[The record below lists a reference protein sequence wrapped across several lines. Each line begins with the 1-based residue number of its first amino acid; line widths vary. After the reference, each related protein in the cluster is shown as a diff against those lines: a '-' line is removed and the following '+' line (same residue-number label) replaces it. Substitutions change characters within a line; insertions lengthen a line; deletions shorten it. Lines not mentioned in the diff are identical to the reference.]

1 MPTLRS
7 SLIAMLV
14 MGAIGCS
21 VDNNLVGTNP
31 TPSDAAAEAA
41 PTPNAN
47 ASGGAGGG
55 AVGGAV
61 GSGGV
66 AGEASG
72 GTTAIA
78 GTTATAG
85 SAQPDGAVSDSAAK
99 PDAAIDRGLGG
110 ASGAAGDGT
119 SGGSGG
125 ASMGSGGATS
135 GSGGAANR
143 DAAVTN
149 SGGTLSGG
157 FTNSSGGQSGSAGT
171 TVGSSLPSCDGGV
184 LSLQAVWPLPTTISA
199 WPWAIAVDGQGN
211 VYVAGSFDVSASF
224 GTVVLTSNGPQ
235 DMFLAKFDSTGA
247 LVYAN
252 RYGGPSF
259 DDASPA
265 LAVDDVGNAYFGGG
279 FGQTL
284 DFGGG
289 TTPLVALTSD
299 AFVAKI
305 GPTGQTLWA
314 QRFGWAGETWAN
326 GGSGY
331 VYSIAIAPGG
341 DPVIAGAA
349 GATITLGST
358 NWTSAGTNSQPF
370 VARLKSADG
379 SVVWGAA
386 SGGTFDTGQMF
397 VSVDSQGRTFVAGQA
412 LSGGGAWGTGVGTYR
427 VGFDASGKP
436 MWSRFDQPSL
446 PMGMTVDAAG
456 RLVVVEDTLDPTAP
470 VTIGTTTF
478 SAVNSALVLLFSP
491 IDGTLISGAQI
502 SETAPWGVVADTRGN
517 SLVTGTYWDPPAW
530 GSASLP
536 RSGDQ
541 PLFLA
546 AVDGTSKPAGL
557 AGLGTTT
564 GAQPTGIAM
573 DRSGSGRIFVAA
585 SLNAATTSTVGP
597 IAAGPFIGVFGP
609 DPCVTGGGP
618 QGSMTGNASDHGDLP
633 PDGSPPVTQPDAGTP
648 GPCPAS
654 SALAVN
660 GAACPVQRGCA
671 YGSECCICI
680 PTPCGGR
687 STTWTC
693 TTLAAPDPGCPSS
706 PPANGVACS
715 TSGLQCTYCASGGRQ
730 LATCTAAGWQSG
742 YAQLLCN

>member
-1 MPTLRS
+1 
-7 SLIAMLV
+7 
-14 MGAIGCS
+14 
-21 VDNNLVGTNP
+21 
-31 TPSDAAAEAA
+31 
-41 PTPNAN
+41 
-47 ASGGAGGG
+47 
-55 AVGGAV
+55 V
-61 GSGGV
+61 GSGGAA
-66 AGEASG
+66 AGASG
-72 GTTAIA
+72 GTT
-78 GTTATAG
+78 TTVG
-85 SAQPDGAVSDSAAK
+85 SAQPDGAASDGADVGAGGSGKGAA
-99 PDAAIDRGLGG
+99 GG
-110 ASGAAGDGT
+110 SGAAGVSGGPMSSGDGT

-135 GSGGAANR
+135 GSGGAANG

-149 SGGTLSGG
+149 FGGTLSGS
-157 FTNSSGGQSGSAGT
+157 FTSGGAGHSGSGGT
-171 TVGSSLPSCDGGV
+171 TVESSLPSCDGGV
-184 LSLQAVWPLPTTISA
+184 LSLQAVWPLPATISA

-211 VYVAGSFDVSASF
+211 VYAAGSFDVSASF

-265 LAVDDVGNAYFGGG
+265 LAVDDMGNAYLGGG

-299 AFVAKI
+299 AFVVKI
-305 GPTGQTLWA
+305 GAAGQTLWA

-341 DPVIAGAA
+341 DPVIAGTA
-349 GATITLGST
+349 GGTITLGST

-386 SGGTFDTGQMF
+386 SGGTFDTGRIF
-397 VSVDSQGRTFVAGQA
+397 VTVDSQDHTFVAGQA
-412 LSGGGAWGTGVGTYR
+412 LSGGGAWGTGVGTFR
-427 VGFDASGKP
+427 VGIDPSGKP

-470 VTIGTTTF
+470 VTIETTSF
-478 SAVNSALVLLFSP
+478 SAVSSALVLLFSP
-491 IDGTLISGAQI
+491 IDGTLISGAQVA
-502 SETAPWGVVADTRGN
+502 ETFPWGVVADTRGN
-517 SLVTGTYWDPPAW
+517 SLVAGTYWSSLTW

-541 PLFLA
+541 PLYLA

-557 AGLGTTT
+557 AGLGTTA
-564 GAQPTGIAM
+564 GADAYGIAM
-573 DRSGSGRIFVAA
+573 DLSGSGRIFVAA
-585 SLNAATTSTVGP
+585 SLDTATTSSVGP
-597 IAAGPFIGVFGP
+597 IAAGPFIAVFGP

-618 QGSMTGNASDHGDLP
+618 QGSMTGNPSDHGDLP
-633 PDGSPPVTQPDAGTP
+633 PDGSPPVTQPDSGVPAQ
-648 GPCPAS
+648 CPAS

-660 GAACPVQRGCA
+660 GAACPVKRGCA

-680 PTPCGGR
+680 PTPCGGQ

-693 TTLAAPDPGCPSS
+693 TTLVAPDPGCPAS
-706 PPANGVACS
+706 PPADGVACS
-715 TSGLQCTYCASGGRQ
+715 TSGLECTYCASGGRQ
-730 LATCTAAGWQSG
+730 LATCMAAGWQSG